1 MNRKKLLTVAAAI
14 LIFISA
20 VLTAFGNSFQE
31 IPNSGSESEV
41 LEQMLGR
48 AEAIVN
54 YEWTPT
60 QRIAVWNE
68 NPYNGKMYFEA
79 GETVVGMPYTLF
91 SWELNVDSLLSLEQ
105 FKDKVSENYSTTA
118 YCNSVGATRTGP
130 VFGSCCATFVSEVF
144 GGDFMNGANPRY
156 DGVGGIQNSPYGI
169 TYSNVLLS
177 EIRPGDAVSNTTGS
191 HIIWVGDIS
200 DTTITIYEQT
210 PPVARKVEISKSSVD
225 SSGYLTYNEGI
236 YNIVTRSRAL
246 AETGEDYEASNKYSV
261 PIKAYTINTGKT
273 LVYSSVEGNVKANK
287 IYDTDLCTI
296 DAIFTNGWCHVSFP
310 LDAGGSDSGYVKT
323 SVFFDFDRNITKAK
337 SKSQITTYRRSDL
350 VTESGYVGNGDE
362 IFIVGE
368 SDNAIQV
375 LYPLIAGGYKISW
388 IPIDKLSEL
397 SVEHM
402 PGDINGDG
410 VVNTKD
416 LTRLM
421 KYLSGKEVDVVSEAA
436 DVNGDGAVNG
446 KDLTR
451 LMKYISGEE
460 TEIY

>member
-246 AETGEDYEASNKYSV
+246 AETGED
-261 PIKAYTINTGKT
+261 
-273 LVYSSVEGNVKANK
+273 
-287 IYDTDLCTI
+287 
-296 DAIFTNGWCHVSFP
+296 
-310 LDAGGSDSGYVKT
+310 
-323 SVFFDFDRNITKAK
+323 
-337 SKSQITTYRRSDL
+337 
-350 VTESGYVGNGDE
+350 
-362 IFIVGE
+362 
-368 SDNAIQV
+368 
-375 LYPLIAGGYKISW
+375 
-388 IPIDKLSEL
+388 
-397 SVEHM
+397 
-402 PGDINGDG
+402 
-410 VVNTKD
+410 
-416 LTRLM
+416 
-421 KYLSGKEVDVVSEAA
+421 
-436 DVNGDGAVNG
+436 
-446 KDLTR
+446 
-451 LMKYISGEE
+451 
-460 TEIY
+460 